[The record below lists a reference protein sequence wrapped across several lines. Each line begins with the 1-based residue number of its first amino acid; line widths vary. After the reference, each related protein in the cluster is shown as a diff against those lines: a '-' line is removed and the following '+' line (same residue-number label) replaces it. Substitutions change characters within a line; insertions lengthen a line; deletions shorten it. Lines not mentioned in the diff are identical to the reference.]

1 MNSTEKFIA
10 FKTLA
15 RKEILRFSRIW
26 AQTLFPPVMT
36 TALYFVVFGSL
47 IGSRIGEMDGQNYID
62 FIVPGLVLMQI
73 ILGSYMNVVSS
84 FFQAKFMKHIE
95 EMLVSPMSNFIT
107 LSGFVVGGVARGIL
121 IGIAVM
127 AVSLLFTDL
136 QIHSIWITLLV
147 AFLTA
152 VLFSLAGLVNGI
164 YAKKFDDVSIVP
176 NFILTPLT
184 FLGGI
189 FYSVSMLPGFWQ
201 SISLANPI
209 LYMINAFRYGILGV
223 SDINIWAAIGMI
235 ILFIVLLFGWAMY
248 LLKKGV
254 GIRN

>member
-1 MNSTEKFIA
+1 MKTAEKFIA
-10 FKTLA
+10 FKTLV
-15 RKEILRFSRIW
+15 RKEVLRFSRIW
-26 AQTLFPPVMT
+26 VQTLFPPVMT

-47 IGSRIGEMDGQNYID
+47 IGSRIGEMNGQNYID

-95 EMLVSPMSNFIT
+95 EMLVSPMSSFVT
-107 LSGFVVGGVARGIL
+107 LCGYVVGGVTRGVM

-127 AVSLLFTDL
+127 VVSLFFTDL
-136 QIHSIWITLLV
+136 QVHSILITLLV
-147 AFLTA
+147 ALLTA

-189 FYSVSMLPGFWQ
+189 FYSVTLLPDFWQ
-201 SISLANPI
+201 TISLANPI

-223 SDINIWAAIGMI
+223 SDINVWIAIGMI
-235 ILFIVLLFGWAMY
+235 IMFIIVLFTWAMY